1 MEQARNDIQKAVIKK
16 DRLNVSFNEV
26 FKAGNYTN
34 NVSKICDQ
42 IVHHDLKES
51 FEKLKLHLIVLT
63 EQPEAGQINKSN
75 INDLG
80 YLAVI
85 QNYVVTG
92 YSHDSNDGISGVT
105 IHGQKLL
112 KSGKTVDLKIF
123 VPIMDDDYPF
133 SEDLGLD
140 IQRCDWEVSEY
151 LFSEKWGIK
160 QEMLDF
166 DSEIP
171 EEANVEGEEPKR
183 KGRGRGKRKKETAIS
198 AFDETA

>member
-1 MEQARNDIQKAVIKK
+1 MEQAKNDIQKAVIKK
-16 DRLNVSFNEV
+16 DRLNVSFNE
-26 FKAGNYTN
+26 FFTESNYTN
-34 NVSKICDQ
+34 NVSKTCDQ

-51 FEKLKLHLIVLT
+51 FSKLKLHLIVLT

-105 IHGQKLL
+105 IYGQKLL

-123 VPIMDDDYPF
+123 VPLMDEDYPF

-160 QEMLDF
+160 QELLDF
-166 DSEIP
+166 DADVPCQAII
-171 EEANVEGEEPKR
+171 EGEDIK
-183 KGRGRGKRKKETAIS
+183 KKNYGRGRKKKEAAIVS
-198 AFDETA
+198 FGETA

>member
-16 DRLNVSFNEV
+16 DRLNVSFNEF
-26 FKAGNYTN
+26 FKEGNYTN
-34 NVSKICDQ
+34 NVSKSCDQ
-42 IVHHDLKES
+42 IVHHDLKEA

-85 QNYVVTG
+85 QNYVVSG
-92 YSHDSNDGISGVT
+92 YSHDSNDGVSGIT

-112 KSGKTVDLKIF
+112 KSGKAVDLRIF
-123 VPIMDDDYPF
+123 CPSMDESYLF
-133 SEDLGLD
+133 SEDLDLD

-166 DSEIP
+166 DSEVP
-171 EEANVEGEEPKR
+171 EEATMEGEEPK
-183 KGRGRGKRKKETAIS
+183 KKSRGRGKRKQEAVIS